1 MNKFNSLESYISD
14 SIKDKDEEFDYNQQE
29 IDKSKVRKPNHKA
42 FLMRKK
48 ARKIAKRSRRANRR

>member
-14 SIKDKDEEFDYNQQE
+14 SIKDKDEEFDYNKQE
-29 IDKSKVRKPNHKA
+29 IDKDKVKKPNHKA

-48 ARKIAKRSRRANRR
+48 ARKTAKRSRRANRK